1 MPQIFFICV
10 ICAICGYFRCK
21 MPKIIIEFKDVYK
34 AFNGVLVHNGI
45 NLSISEGE
53 IMSLLGGSGSGKSVL
68 LKELIGLMRPD
79 KGDIVVMGNHVTH
92 MNEEAL
98 IKLREHVGML
108 FQGSAL
114 FDSLTVFENI
124 AYPLREH
131 LQLTEKEIQKRVAE
145 KLLLVGLSGI
155 ENKMPAEL
163 SGGMKKRVG
172 LARAIATEP
181 DIILYDEPTTG
192 LDPITAQR
200 INELIIELQ
209 RKLGIT
215 TIVVT
220 HDLHCVKTVSD
231 RIAML
236 YEGKIVAV
244 GTWEELATSNVPA
257 VKDFLSG
264 NICL

>member
-1 MPQIFFICV
+1 MSNV
-10 ICAICGYFRCK
+10 
-21 MPKIIIEFKDVYK
+21 IIEFKDVYK
-34 AFNGVLVHNGI
+34 SFNGLLVHNGI
-45 NLSISEGE
+45 NLSILEGE
-53 IMSLLGGSGSGKSVL
+53 IISLLGGSGSGKSVL
-68 LKELIGLMRPD
+68 LKELIGLMKPD
-79 KGDIVVMGNHVTH
+79 KGDIILLDNNVTQ

-98 IKLREHVGML
+98 IEMREHIGML
-108 FQGSAL
+108 FQGAAL

-131 LQLTEKEIQKRVAE
+131 LKLIEREIQERVAE
-145 KLLLVGLSGI
+145 KLQVVGLSGI
-155 ENKMPAEL
+155 EEKMPAEL

-181 DIILYDEPTTG
+181 EIILYDEPTTG
-192 LDPITAQR
+192 LDPMTAQR
-200 INELIIELQ
+200 INDLIIELQ

-236 YEGKIVAV
+236 HEGKIVAV
-244 GTWEELATSNVPA
+244 GTWEELVTSNIQV
-257 VKDFLSG
+257 VQDFIDG
-264 NICL
+264 KYFM

>member
-1 MPQIFFICV
+1 
-10 ICAICGYFRCK
+10 

-34 AFNGVLVHNGI
+34 SFNGLPVHYGI
-45 NLSISEGE
+45 NLSIREGE
-53 IMSLLGGSGSGKSVL
+53 IMSLLGGSGSGKSVH
-68 LKELIGLMRPD
+68 LKELIGLVQPD
-79 KGDIVVMGNHVTH
+79 KGDIIVLEHHITR
-92 MNEEAL
+92 MNEDAL

-131 LQLTEKEIQKRVAE
+131 LKLTEMEIRKRVAE
-145 KLLLVGLSGI
+145 KLKLVGLGGI
-155 ENKMPAEL
+155 ESKMPDEL

-181 DIILYDEPTTG
+181 KIILYDEPTTG

-200 INELIIELQ
+200 INELIIELR

-236 YEGKIVAV
+236 HEGKIVAI
-244 GTWEELATSNVPA
+244 GTWDELTKSHIQAI
-257 VKDFLSG
+257 KDFLSG
-264 NICL
+264 NVCA

>member
-1 MPQIFFICV
+1 MSN
-10 ICAICGYFRCK
+10 
-21 MPKIIIEFKDVYK
+21 IIIEFKDVYK
-34 AFNGVLVHNGI
+34 SFNGILVHNGI
-45 NLSISEGE
+45 NLSILEGE
-53 IMSLLGGSGSGKSVL
+53 IISLLGGSGSGKSVL
-68 LKELIGLMRPD
+68 LKELIGLMKPD
-79 KGDIVVMGNHVTH
+79 KGDILVLDNNVTQ

-98 IKLREHVGML
+98 IALREHIGML
-108 FQGSAL
+108 FQGAAL

-131 LQLTEKEIQKRVAE
+131 LKLTEKEIQERVAE
-145 KLLLVGLSGI
+145 KLQVVGLSGI
-155 ENKMPAEL
+155 EEKMPDEL

-181 DIILYDEPTTG
+181 EIILYDEPTTG
-192 LDPITAQR
+192 LDPMTAQR
-200 INELIIELQ
+200 INDLIIELQ

-236 YEGKIVAV
+236 HEGKIVAV
-244 GTWEELATSNVPA
+244 GTWEELVTSNIQV
-257 VKDFLSG
+257 VQDFISG
-264 NICL
+264 NICV

>member
-1 MPQIFFICV
+1 MDFF
-10 ICAICGYFRCK
+10 
-21 MPKIIIEFKDVYK
+21 
-34 AFNGVLVHNGI
+34 VHNGI
-45 NLSISEGE
+45 NLSILEGE
-53 IMSLLGGSGSGKSVL
+53 IISLLGGSGSGKSVL
-68 LKELIGLMRPD
+68 LKELIGLMKPD
-79 KGDIVVMGNHVTH
+79 KGDIIVLDNNVTQ

-98 IKLREHVGML
+98 IDLREHIGML
-108 FQGSAL
+108 FQGAAL

-131 LQLTEKEIQKRVAE
+131 LKLTEKEIQERVAE
-145 KLLLVGLSGI
+145 KLQVVGLSGI
-155 ENKMPAEL
+155 EEKMPDEL

-181 DIILYDEPTTG
+181 EIILYDEPTTG
-192 LDPITAQR
+192 LDPMTAQR
-200 INELIIELQ
+200 INDLIIELQ

-236 YEGKIVAV
+236 HEGKIVAV
-244 GTWEELATSNVPA
+244 GTWEELVTSNIQV
-257 VKDFLSG
+257 VQDFIG
-264 NICL
+264 GKYFM

>member
-1 MPQIFFICV
+1 M
-10 ICAICGYFRCK
+10 Y
-21 MPKIIIEFKDVYK
+21 KIIIEFKDVYK
-34 AFNGVLVHNGI
+34 SFNGLPVHNGI
-45 NLSISEGE
+45 NLSIFEGE
-53 IMSLLGGSGSGKSVL
+53 IISLLGGSGSGKSVL
-68 LKELIGLMRPD
+68 LKELIGLMKPD
-79 KGDIVVMGNHVTH
+79 KGDIIVLGKNVAQ
-92 MNEEAL
+92 MNEEGL

-108 FQGSAL
+108 FQGAAL
-114 FDSLTVFENI
+114 FDSLSVFENI

-131 LQLTEKEIQKRVAE
+131 LKLTEREIQERVAE
-145 KLLLVGLSGI
+145 KLKLVGLSGI
-155 ENKMPAEL
+155 ENKMPDEL

-236 YEGKIVAV
+236 HEGKIVTV
-244 GTWEELATSNVPA
+244 GPWEELETSNIPA
-257 VKDFLSG
+257 VRDFISG
-264 NICL
+264 NIFV

>member
-1 MPQIFFICV
+1 MS
-10 ICAICGYFRCK
+10 
-21 MPKIIIEFKDVYK
+21 KIIIEFRDVYK
-34 AFNGVLVHNGI
+34 SFNGLLVHNGI
-45 NLSISEGE
+45 NLSIVEGE
-53 IMSLLGGSGSGKSVL
+53 IISLLGGSGSGKSVL
-68 LKELIGLMRPD
+68 LKELIGLMKPD
-79 KGDIVVMGNHVTH
+79 KGDITVFGKNVAQMK
-92 MNEEAL
+92 EDAL

-131 LQLTEKEIQKRVAE
+131 LHLTEREIQERVAE
-145 KLLLVGLSGI
+145 KLRLVGLSGI
-155 ENKMPAEL
+155 ETKMPDEL

-192 LDPITAQR
+192 LDPMTAQR
-200 INELIIELQ
+200 INELIIELR

-236 YEGKIVAV
+236 YDGEIVTV
-244 GTWEELATSNVPA
+244 GTWEELADSNLKA
-257 VKDFLSG
+257 VKDFISG
-264 NICL
+264 TICV

>member
-1 MPQIFFICV
+1 MT
-10 ICAICGYFRCK
+10 
-21 MPKIIIEFKDVYK
+21 KIIIEFKDVYK
-34 AFNGVLVHNGI
+34 SFNGILVHNGI
-45 NLSISEGE
+45 NLSIIEGE
-53 IMSLLGGSGSGKSVL
+53 IISLLGGSGSGKSVL
-68 LKELIGLMRPD
+68 LKELIGLMKPD
-79 KGDIVVMGNHVTH
+79 KGDIILLDTNVTQ

-98 IKLREHVGML
+98 IALREHIGML
-108 FQGSAL
+108 FQGAAL

-131 LQLTEKEIQKRVAE
+131 LKLTEKEIQDRVAD
-145 KLLLVGLSGI
+145 KLHLVGLSGI
-155 ENKMPAEL
+155 EKKMPDEL

-181 DIILYDEPTTG
+181 KIILYDEPTTG
-192 LDPITAQR
+192 LDPMTAQR
-200 INELIIELQ
+200 INDLIIELQ

-236 YEGKIVAV
+236 HEGKIVAV
-244 GTWEELATSNVPA
+244 GTWEELVTSNIQV
-257 VKDFLSG
+257 VQDFISG
-264 NICL
+264 NICV

>member
-1 MPQIFFICV
+1 MSKV
-10 ICAICGYFRCK
+10 
-21 MPKIIIEFKDVYK
+21 IIEFKDIYK
-34 AFNGVLVHNGI
+34 SFNGLLVHNGI
-45 NLSISEGE
+45 NLSILEGE
-53 IMSLLGGSGSGKSVL
+53 IISLLGGSGSGKSVL
-68 LKELIGLMRPD
+68 LKELIGLMKPD
-79 KGDIVVMGNHVTH
+79 KGDIIVLDNNVTQ

-98 IKLREHVGML
+98 IELREHIGML

-131 LQLTEKEIQKRVAE
+131 LKLTEKEIQERVAE
-145 KLLLVGLSGI
+145 KLHLVGLSGI
-155 ENKMPAEL
+155 ETKMPDEL

-181 DIILYDEPTTG
+181 GIILYDEPTTG
-192 LDPITAQR
+192 LDPMTAQR
-200 INELIIELQ
+200 INDLIIELQ

-236 YEGKIVAV
+236 HEGKIVAV
-244 GTWEELATSNVPA
+244 GTWEELVASNIQV
-257 VKDFLSG
+257 VQDFISG
-264 NICL
+264 NICV

>member
-1 MPQIFFICV
+1 MSN
-10 ICAICGYFRCK
+10 
-21 MPKIIIEFKDVYK
+21 IIIEFKNVYK
-34 AFNGVLVHNGI
+34 SFNGVLVHNGI
-45 NLSISEGE
+45 NLSILEGE
-53 IMSLLGGSGSGKSVL
+53 IISLLGGSGSGKSVL
-68 LKELIGLMRPD
+68 LKELIGLMKPD
-79 KGDIVVMGNHVTH
+79 KGDIILLDNNVTQ
-92 MNEEAL
+92 MNEDAL
-98 IKLREHVGML
+98 IALREHIGML
-108 FQGSAL
+108 FQGAAL

-131 LQLTEKEIQKRVAE
+131 LKLTEKEIRDRVAD
-145 KLLLVGLSGI
+145 KLHLVGLSGI
-155 ENKMPAEL
+155 EKKMPDEL

-192 LDPITAQR
+192 LDPMTAQR

-209 RKLGIT
+209 KKLGIT

-236 YEGKIVAV
+236 HEGKIVAV
-244 GTWEELATSNVPA
+244 GTWEELVSSNIQV
-257 VKDFLSG
+257 VKDFISG
-264 NICL
+264 NICV

>member
-1 MPQIFFICV
+1 MSNV
-10 ICAICGYFRCK
+10 
-21 MPKIIIEFKDVYK
+21 IIEFKDVYK
-34 AFNGVLVHNGI
+34 SFNGLLVHNGI
-45 NLSISEGE
+45 NLSILEGE
-53 IMSLLGGSGSGKSVL
+53 IISLLGGSGSGKSVL
-68 LKELIGLMRPD
+68 LKELIGLMKPD
-79 KGDIVVMGNHVTH
+79 KGDIIVLDNNVTQ

-98 IKLREHVGML
+98 IDLREHIGML
-108 FQGSAL
+108 FQGAAL

-131 LQLTEKEIQKRVAE
+131 LKLTEKEIQERVAE
-145 KLLLVGLSGI
+145 KLQLVGLIGI
-155 ENKMPAEL
+155 EKKMPDEL

-181 DIILYDEPTTG
+181 EIILYDEPTTG
-192 LDPITAQR
+192 LDPMTAQR
-200 INELIIELQ
+200 INDLIIELQ

-236 YEGKIVAV
+236 HEGKIVAA
-244 GTWEELATSNVPA
+244 GTWEELVTSNIQV
-257 VKDFLSG
+257 VQDFIG
-264 NICL
+264 GKYFM

>member
-1 MPQIFFICV
+1 MS
-10 ICAICGYFRCK
+10 
-21 MPKIIIEFKDVYK
+21 KIIIEFKDVYK
-34 AFNGVLVHNGI
+34 SFNGILVHNGI
-45 NLSISEGE
+45 NLSILEGE
-53 IMSLLGGSGSGKSVL
+53 IISLLGGSGSGKSVL
-68 LKELIGLMRPD
+68 LKELIGLMKPD
-79 KGDIVVMGNHVTH
+79 KGDIILLDNNVTQ

-98 IKLREHVGML
+98 IEMREHIGML
-108 FQGSAL
+108 FQGAAL

-131 LQLTEKEIQKRVAE
+131 LKLTEKEIQERVAE
-145 KLLLVGLSGI
+145 KLQVVGLSGI
-155 ENKMPAEL
+155 EKKMPDEL

-181 DIILYDEPTTG
+181 KIILYDEPTTG
-192 LDPITAQR
+192 LDPMTAQR

-209 RKLGIT
+209 KKLGIT

-236 YEGKIVAV
+236 HEGKIVAV
-244 GTWEELATSNVPA
+244 GTWEELVSSNIQV
-257 VKDFLSG
+257 VKGFISG
-264 NICL
+264 NICV

>member
-1 MPQIFFICV
+1 MSN
-10 ICAICGYFRCK
+10 
-21 MPKIIIEFKDVYK
+21 IIIEFKNVYK
-34 AFNGVLVHNGI
+34 SFNGILVHNGI
-45 NLSISEGE
+45 NLSILEGE
-53 IMSLLGGSGSGKSVL
+53 IISLLGGSGSGKSVL
-68 LKELIGLMRPD
+68 LKELIGLMKPD
-79 KGDIVVMGNHVTH
+79 KGDILVLDNNVTQ

-98 IKLREHVGML
+98 IELREHIGML
-108 FQGSAL
+108 FQGAAL

-131 LQLTEKEIQKRVAE
+131 LKLTEKEIQERVAE
-145 KLLLVGLSGI
+145 KLQVVGLSGI
-155 ENKMPAEL
+155 EKKMPDEL

-181 DIILYDEPTTG
+181 EIILYDEPTTG
-192 LDPITAQR
+192 LDPMTAQR
-200 INELIIELQ
+200 INDLIIELQ

-236 YEGKIVAV
+236 HEGKIVAV
-244 GTWEELATSNVPA
+244 GTWEELVTSNIQV
-257 VKDFLSG
+257 VQDFISG
-264 NICL
+264 NICV

>member
-1 MPQIFFICV
+1 MS
-10 ICAICGYFRCK
+10 
-21 MPKIIIEFKDVYK
+21 KIIIEFKDVYK
-34 AFNGVLVHNGI
+34 SFNGILVHNGI
-45 NLSISEGE
+45 NLSILEGE
-53 IMSLLGGSGSGKSVL
+53 IISLLGGSGSGKSVL
-68 LKELIGLMRPD
+68 LKELIGLMKPD
-79 KGDIVVMGNHVTH
+79 KGDILVLDNNVTQ

-98 IKLREHVGML
+98 IALREHIGML
-108 FQGSAL
+108 FQGAAL

-131 LQLTEKEIQKRVAE
+131 LKLTEKEIQERVAE
-145 KLLLVGLSGI
+145 KLQVVGLSGI
-155 ENKMPAEL
+155 EEKMPAEL

-181 DIILYDEPTTG
+181 EIILYDEPTTG
-192 LDPITAQR
+192 LDPMTAQR
-200 INELIIELQ
+200 INDLIIELQ

-236 YEGKIVAV
+236 HEGKIVAV
-244 GTWEELATSNVPA
+244 GTWEELVTSNIQV
-257 VKDFLSG
+257 VQDFISG
-264 NICL
+264 NICV

>member
-1 MPQIFFICV
+1 MSN
-10 ICAICGYFRCK
+10 
-21 MPKIIIEFKDVYK
+21 IIIEFKDVYK
-34 AFNGVLVHNGI
+34 SFNGLLVHEGI
-45 NLSISEGE
+45 NLSIRKGE

-68 LKELIGLMRPD
+68 LKELIGLMKPD
-79 KGDIVVMGNHVTH
+79 KGDIMVFGKNVTQ
-92 MNEEAL
+92 MKEDEL

-108 FQGSAL
+108 FQGAAL

-131 LQLTEKEIQKRVAE
+131 LQLTEKEIRERVAE
-145 KLLLVGLSGI
+145 KLRVVGLSGI
-155 ENKMPAEL
+155 EIKMPAEL

-192 LDPITAQR
+192 LDPMTAQR
-200 INELIIELQ
+200 INELIVELQ
-209 RKLGIT
+209 RKLGVT

-220 HDLHCVKTVSD
+220 HDLHCVKTVSN

-236 YEGKIVAV
+236 HDGRIITV
-244 GTWEELATSNVPA
+244 GTWEELVTSNIQE
-257 VKDFLSG
+257 VKDFISST
-264 NICL
+264 ICV

>member
-1 MPQIFFICV
+1 MS
-10 ICAICGYFRCK
+10 
-21 MPKIIIEFKDVYK
+21 KIIIEFKDVYK
-34 AFNGVLVHNGI
+34 SFNGLPVHNGI
-45 NLSISEGE
+45 NLSILEGE

-68 LKELIGLMRPD
+68 LKELIGLMKPD
-79 KGDIVVMGNHVTH
+79 KGDIVVFGKNVTK
-92 MNEEAL
+92 MKEDEL

-108 FQGSAL
+108 FQGAAL

-131 LQLTEKEIQKRVAE
+131 LQLTEREIQERVAE
-145 KLLLVGLSGI
+145 KLQLVGLSGI

-192 LDPITAQR
+192 LDPMTAQR

-209 RKLGIT
+209 KKLGVT

-236 YEGKIVAV
+236 HEGKIVTV
-244 GTWEELATSNVPA
+244 GTWEELSTSKIQV
-257 VKDFLSG
+257 VKDFVSG
-264 NICL
+264 VICE